1 MMPSSLIRNRS
12 DTCYSGLRSHGSTPA
27 RAGPQNW
34 PAIAPQILSS
44 NARSP
49 RTHQHARQ
57 SFEPKPPY
65 RQPPISFTNT
75 HVGANSP

>member
-1 MMPSSLIRNRS
+1 MRPSPPIRNRS
-12 DTCYSGLRSHGSTPA
+12 DTCHSGLRSHGSTPA

-34 PAIAPQILSS
+34 PAIVPQILAS
-44 NARSP
+44 NARS
-49 RTHQHARQ
+49 TSTYQHASQ

-65 RQPPISFTNT
+65 RQPRISSTNT